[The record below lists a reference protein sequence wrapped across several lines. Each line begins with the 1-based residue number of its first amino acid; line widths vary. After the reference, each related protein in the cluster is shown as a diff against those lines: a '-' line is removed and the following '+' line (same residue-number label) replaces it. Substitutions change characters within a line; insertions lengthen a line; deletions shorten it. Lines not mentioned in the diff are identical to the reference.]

1 MTNEYG
7 SKLANSVRQAKEKKA
22 EGQAETTS
30 AKAPATAPAPSKSK
44 AERPL
49 AALSSNRVWPD

>member
-22 EGQAETTS
+22 EGQAETS
-30 AKAPATAPAPSKSK
+30 AKAPAAAPAPSKAK

>member
-1 MTNEYG
+1 MTNEFG
-7 SKLANSVRQAKEKKA
+7 SKLANSVRQAKEKKTEDKVEA
-22 EGQAETTS
+22 S
-30 AKAPATAPAPSKSK
+30 AKAPAAAPAPSKAK